1 MPKTQRNALT
11 KHYSGKF
18 GRQFILRTKG
28 DLSVMTE
35 LPKSRNLS
43 EAALEKQK
51 EIQKQFR
58 AAAVYGRKAMENPEL
73 KAAYAAKVQGN
84 QSPYNVAFRDA
95 FVAPELADLQLDEY
109 TGEAG
114 QPITV
119 EAMDDFKVTSVK
131 FKIFGADGQ
140 LLESGDAVETDN
152 GTDWVYT
159 TQVANPTLRGTRILI
174 TAEDIPKNK
183 AKLETTL

>member
-1 MPKTQRNALT
+1 MPKTRKNALT
-11 KHYSGKF
+11 KHYGGKF
-18 GRQFILRTKG
+18 GDQFVLRQRG
-28 DLSVMTE
+28 SVSVM
-35 LPKSRNLS
+35 S
-43 EAALEKQK
+43 EVPSGRKLDSNGKKQQQK
-51 EIQKQFR
+51 IQKKFR
-58 AAAVYGRKAMENPEL
+58 SAAIYARKAMEIPEL
-73 KAAYAAKVQGN
+73 KDAYAAKVKGN
-84 QSPYNVAFRDA
+84 QSPYNLAFRDA
-95 FVAPELADLQLDEY
+95 YQAPELSELQLEEY

-140 LLESGDAVETDN
+140 LLEAGDAVETDN